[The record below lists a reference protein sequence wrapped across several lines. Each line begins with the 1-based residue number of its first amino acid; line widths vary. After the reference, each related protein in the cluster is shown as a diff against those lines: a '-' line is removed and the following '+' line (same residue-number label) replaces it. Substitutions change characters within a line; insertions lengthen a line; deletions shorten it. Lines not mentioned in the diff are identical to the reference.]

1 MIETYSENDNP
12 SQTAIS
18 DFQINIYI
26 QVKLLKD
33 YPVTKYTLEHSG
45 NDDLPGGGV
54 VGGGVVTTGGLVCVG
69 VRVVF
74 VPSSG
79 ILPLFL
85 HE

>member
-26 QVKLLKD
+26 KLLKD
-33 YPVTKYTLEHSG
+33 YPVTKHTLEHSG

-54 VGGGVVTTGGLVCVG
+54 VGGGVVTTGGLVCIG